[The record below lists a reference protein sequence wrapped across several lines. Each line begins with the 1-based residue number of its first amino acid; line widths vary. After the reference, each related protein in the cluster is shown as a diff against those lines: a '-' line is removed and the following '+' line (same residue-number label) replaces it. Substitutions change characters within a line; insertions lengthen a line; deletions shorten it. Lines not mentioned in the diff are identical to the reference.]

1 MERVVYD
8 GKPKWHIG
16 VWIAV
21 AVLALIVIFNSF
33 TTIEAGTVG
42 VVYRFGAITGYVPE
56 GLHFIVPF
64 VDSVRPISIQKQKIQ
79 FDAASFTMSAQEVT
93 LTIAVNF
100 RILPSSAP
108 YIMGNIGNISDVEE
122 KLLGPKIN
130 DIVKSIVSQYPTDK
144 IHLNR
149 EKIKLEATTKLNSA
163 VQYDDDEKKVPT
175 GIIIEDVNLVNIL
188 FSEQY
193 TQAIEAKQVAEQ
205 KVQETE
211 FNRQKALKDKD
222 IAQIQGEA
230 EKIKQQS
237 IGVSLTPLIIQ
248 NKWIEKWDGK
258 VPTVVGNES
267 LIIDPFKK

>member
-1 MERVVYD
+1 MFTTRNRQEPRLIVGVV
-8 GKPKWHIG
+8 
-16 VWIAV
+16 IAV
-21 AVLALIVIFNSF
+21 IALIVLFNSF
-33 TTIEAGTVG
+33 VTIDAGTVG
-42 VVYRFGAITGYVPE
+42 VVYRFGAITGYKTE
-56 GLHFIVPF
+56 GLHFIMPF

-79 FDAASFTMSAQEVT
+79 FDAKSFTKSAQEVT

-100 RILPSSAP
+100 RIVPSSSP
-108 YIMGNIGNISDVEE
+108 YIMANIGDISDVED

-130 DIVKSIVSQYPTDK
+130 DIVKSIVSQYPTDQ
-144 IHLNR
+144 IHLFR
-149 EKIKLEATTKLNSA
+149 EKIKLDATARLNAA
-163 VQYDDDEKKVPT
+163 VQFDDGENKTKT
-175 GIIIEDVNLVNIL
+175 GIIIEDVNLVNIQ

-193 TQAIEAKQVAEQ
+193 TQAIEVKQVAEQ

-248 NKWIEKWDGK
+248 SKWIEKWDGK
-258 VPTVVGNES
+258 MPSVVSGTNG
-267 LIIDPFKK
+267 LIINPFNK